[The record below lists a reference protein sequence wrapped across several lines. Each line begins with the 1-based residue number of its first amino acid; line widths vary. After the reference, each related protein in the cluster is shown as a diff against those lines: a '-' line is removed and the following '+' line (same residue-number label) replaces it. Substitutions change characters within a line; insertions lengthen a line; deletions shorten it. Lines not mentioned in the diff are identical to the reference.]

1 MAMMKAREMFA
12 ALGYRCIE
20 TGGFIWYINDSDNKE
35 YRRIEFYFSDC
46 TFLIADGYEPIRI
59 NVKEFEAIQKQ
70 MEELGWV

>member
-1 MAMMKAREMFA
+1 MTAIEMFKK
-12 ALGYRCIE
+12 LGYRCIKSDRS
-20 TGGFIWYINDSDNKE
+20 IWYINDSDNKE

-70 MEELGWV
+70 MKELGWI